1 MKALEIA
8 FPVYVLS
15 RSNLEELSIAQSDR
29 HINHMNVVPQKLKAG
44 QVPLWNQNKCMSMYE
59 LHVLHNSGE
68 CNVGQMRSVD
78 LEVVRVAAAML
89 SCREI
94 TGS

>member
-15 RSNLEELSIAQSDR
+15 QSNLEELSIAQSDR
-29 HINHMNVVPQKLKAG
+29 HISHMNVVPQKLKVG
-44 QVPLWNQNKCMSMYE
+44 QVQLWSQNKCMSMYE

-78 LEVVRVAAAML
+78 LEVVRVTAAML